1 MPDSARITSAIRLAV
16 VIAGRPTAT
25 PEFITPKLAA
35 SSLTSRKGWTVY
47 PLVVIPN
54 WSMSGPRVSHLS

>member
-1 MPDSARITSAIRLAV
+1 M